1 MYQRHRPACK
11 PCRQK
16 RSIAN
21 SRFGLRQLRSR
32 LMLPSLAL
40 SKMDIGQSL
49 SDWSAGMVHAVEPPR
64 CEPSEPRTDP
74 KRSVKSC
81 D

>member
-1 MYQRHRPACK
+1 
-11 PCRQK
+11 
-16 RSIAN
+16 
-21 SRFGLRQLRSR
+21 
-32 LMLPSLAL
+32 MLPSLAL